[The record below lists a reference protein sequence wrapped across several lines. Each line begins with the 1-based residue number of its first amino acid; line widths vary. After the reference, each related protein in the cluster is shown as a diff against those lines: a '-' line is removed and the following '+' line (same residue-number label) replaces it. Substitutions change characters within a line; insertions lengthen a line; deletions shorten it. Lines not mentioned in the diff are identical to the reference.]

1 MDGEMHSA
9 LYPQFWKFECL
20 SKISLFC
27 WLASEDRILTL
38 ANLAKKGCNTQNAT
52 DTYVLCYKHMETAN
66 HLLLS

>member
-27 WLASEDRILTL
+27 WLASEDR
-38 ANLAKKGCNTQNAT
+38 NAT
-52 DTYVLCYKHMETAN
+52 DTYVLCYKHLETAN